1 MLEEFQGP
9 DEKTSSNETGAT
21 GCAIATFGVA
31 DIPILAGWVKKS
43 GVPFACVATF
53 VVVAGIPLAGADPV
67 GGDGKVE
74 DDAIAVPKSKLSS
87 KLESKEKAE
96 AGCAELPFEILP
108 RASSKLF
115 KPLVPD
121 G

>member
-1 MLEEFQGP
+1 VLEAFQGP
-9 DEKTSSNETGAT
+9 DEKTSSNETGTT
-21 GCAIATFGVA
+21 GCATATFEVA

-43 GVPFACVATF
+43 GAPFASVTVF
-53 VVVAGIPLAGADPV
+53 VVAAGMPLAGADPV
-67 GGDGKVE
+67 GGGGNVE

-96 AGCAELPFEILP
+96 AGCAEPPFEILP